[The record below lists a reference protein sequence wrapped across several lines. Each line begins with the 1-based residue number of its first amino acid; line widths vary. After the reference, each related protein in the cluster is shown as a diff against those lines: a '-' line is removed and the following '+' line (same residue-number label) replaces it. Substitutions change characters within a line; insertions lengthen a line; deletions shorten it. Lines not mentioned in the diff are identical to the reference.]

1 MFGVTADANGNVFA
15 VDWSNNRVIKVDS
28 SSAILSFA
36 NTAIGATSSDSP
48 KTATV
53 TNVGNQALTFS
64 ANPSYTTEFSENT
77 SDTNP
82 CTSSTSLDS
91 GEVCDVSMSFTP
103 QSAGNRSATV
113 VVTNNHLNG
122 SNVTQSIVASGTGT
136 KVSPSIA
143 LDSSANPTPLTDSVT
158 LTASVSSSAGTPTGN
173 VDFYDGATLLGSAT
187 LASGMATYTT
197 STLTAGTHSITTVY
211 AGDSNF
217 VSVTSLAVSLVVT
230 DLTLDIATGGTSTAT
245 VSAGG
250 TATYH
255 LTIAPSTGSA
265 LPAITLSASGAP
277 TGSTVI
283 ITPQTIASG
292 AASTNVTLTV
302 QVPVAGAGVRVS
314 TIWAL
319 GLVVPFLGMLLG
331 PFEIERRRV
340 SSKRVLI
347 AGLLLSVLIS
357 LAATSGCG
365 SSTPAPPQPKN
376 YTITVTATS
385 GSVSRTT
392 TLDLTVQ

>member
-1 MFGVTADANGNVFA
+1 
-15 VDWSNNRVIKVDS
+15 
-28 SSAILSFA
+28 
-36 NTAIGATSSDSP
+36 
-48 KTATV
+48 
-53 TNVGNQALTFS
+53 
-64 ANPSYTTEFSENT
+64 
-77 SDTNP
+77 
-82 CTSSTSLDS
+82 
-91 GEVCDVSMSFTP
+91 MSFTP

-136 KVSPSIA
+136 KASPSIT

-283 ITPQTIASG
+283 ITPQSIASG

-347 AGLLLSVLIS
+347 AGLLLSVLIW